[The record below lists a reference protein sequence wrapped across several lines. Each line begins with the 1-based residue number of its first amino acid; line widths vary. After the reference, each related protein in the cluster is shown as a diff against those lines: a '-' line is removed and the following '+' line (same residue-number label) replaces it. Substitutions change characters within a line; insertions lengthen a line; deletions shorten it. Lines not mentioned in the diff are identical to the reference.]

1 MKKIN
6 WIPSKNIDAILI
18 NNLLENSIK
27 DNQFTNYGPNVKLL
41 ESIIKT
47 DFHIEDNKDVI
58 VVSNAS
64 HAIQC
69 LAAGIEYDNKNKIK
83 WATQSFT
90 FPPSAQGYLDD
101 VKIVDIDLDGGLNLE
116 EIDNTIDG
124 IIVTNIFGN
133 IVDIDKYINFCEE
146 NNKYLIF
153 DNAATSYT
161 FYKNKNCLNYGIGT
175 VISFH
180 HTKPIGFG
188 EGGAIIVNKK
198 YSDTIRK
205 LINFGISLEDNSY
218 FSRYGNNFKMSDISA
233 IFIIQYL
240 KNSLDTIIKKHTEL
254 YNYFESKIKDLN
266 IKTFRLFKSYHDKDK
281 ILVSC
286 FAIIFNEYN
295 DEIALKLNENNI
307 FCRKYY
313 YPLENTKN
321 SMELYNKILC
331 ISCTKDL
338 TFEDIDYMFD
348 ILVLY

>member
-1 MKKIN
+1 MKKVN
-6 WIPSKNIDAILI
+6 WIPCKNIDVNLV
-18 NNLLENSIK
+18 NSLLENSIK

-41 ESIIKT
+41 ENIIKT
-47 DFHIEDNKDVI
+47 DFFIEDEKDVI
-58 VVSNAS
+58 VVCNAS

-69 LAAGIEYDNKNKIK
+69 LAAGIEYENKNKIK

-90 FPPSAQGYLDD
+90 FPPSAQGYLNDA
-101 VKIVDIDLDGGLNLE
+101 KIVDIDLDGGLNLE

-133 IVDIDKYINFCEE
+133 IVDIDKYIKFCDE

-161 FYKNKNCLNYGIGT
+161 FYKNKNCLNYGVGS

-205 LINFGISLEDNSY
+205 LINFGISLEKNSY

-233 IFIIQYL
+233 VYIIQYL
-240 KNSLDTIIKKHTEL
+240 KTSLETIIKTHAEL
-254 YNYFESKIKDLN
+254 YNYFESKIKTLN
-266 IKTFRLFKSYHDKDK
+266 IQKFRLFKSHHDKDK
-281 ILVSC
+281 ILISC
-286 FAIIFNEYN
+286 FAIIFNEYK
-295 DEIALKLNENNI
+295 DEIELKLNENNI
-307 FCRKYY
+307 FSRKYY
-313 YPLENTKN
+313 CPLKHTKN
-321 SMELYNKILC
+321 SVEMYNKILC
-331 ISCTKDL
+331 IPCTKDL
-338 TFEDIDYMFD
+338 TFKDIDFMFE
-348 ILVLY
+348 ILTL